1 MPILNNITVAL
12 DSLDTLNKVAARAL
26 SVGEGDILDVTIRRR
41 ALDARGRRAPRWVL
55 SLDVRLHGEPP
66 PSTSALPAPACVRKR
81 TSPVVIVGAGPAGL
95 FAALRLVENG
105 ITPILLER
113 GGALKQRHGRARL
126 LRSKGVLD
134 PESNLCF
141 GEGGAGAYSDGKLYT
156 RKRSPMVQE
165 IYRRLVEFGGHP
177 SILVDAHPHIG
188 TNRLIPVINNLHDYL
203 EAKGV
208 DMRFQQRLDDI
219 VVQDGQLQSLRI
231 GNEEITTDTVILAT
245 GHSARATYEMLAKR
259 GVHMVSKPFAVGARV
274 EHPQSWIDSAQFG
287 RHAGHPDLGA
297 AEYFLRC
304 QQDGRGIY
312 SFCMC
317 PGGFIIPT
325 PTEPGHLNVNGM
337 SNEARKNYFGNAALV
352 VTVAPEDFAPS
363 GNPLDGLAYQRMI
376 EKRTF
381 EEGGST
387 YEAPATRLTD
397 FVEGR
402 ASTTLPARTSY
413 RPGLVASNI
422 ATVLPKPLIRP
433 LQLGIK
439 QFNRRMK
446 GYLSDEAVIVASE
459 TTTSSPIRLERD
471 ESYQSITVRGLFPAG
486 EGAGYSG
493 GIASSAIDG
502 IRIADSILSMP

>member
-1 MPILNNITVAL
+1 MPILNNITV
-12 DSLDTLNKVAARAL
+12 SLEGGEDLTSVAARELGISSDA
-26 SVGEGDILDVTIRRR
+26 IRDVSIRRR

-55 SLDVRLHGEPP
+55 SLDVHLHGEPT
-66 PSTSALPAPACVRKR
+66 PSESTLPAPECVRKR
-81 TSPVVIVGAGPAGL
+81 SDPVVIVGAGPAGL

-113 GGALKQRHGRARL
+113 GSALKDRHRRAGR
-126 LRSKGVLD
+126 LRTEGVLD

-165 IYRRLVEFGGHP
+165 VYRRLVEFGGHP

-188 TNRLIPVINNLHDYL
+188 TNRLIPLINNMHAYL

-208 DMRFQQRLDDI
+208 DMRFEQRLDDI
-219 VVQDGQLQSLRI
+219 VVRDGRLQSLQI
-231 GNEEITTDTVILAT
+231 GEQEISTDTVILAT
-245 GHSARATYEMLAKR
+245 GHSARSTYAMLAQR
-259 GVHMVSKPFAVGARV
+259 GVHMVSKPFAIGARV
-274 EHPQSWIDSAQFG
+274 EHPQEWIDRVQFG
-287 RHAGHPDLGA
+287 AHAGHPLLGS

-304 QQDGRGIY
+304 QQEGRGVY

-337 SNEARKNYFGNAALV
+337 SNQARKNHFGNAALV
-352 VTVAPEDFAPS
+352 VTVEPGDFAPS
-363 GNPLDGLAYQRMI
+363 GDPLEGLNYQRSI

-381 EEGGST
+381 EGGGGT
-387 YEAPATRLTD
+387 YEAPAMRRTD
-397 FVEGR
+397 FVR
-402 ASTTLPARTSY
+402 TRPSTTLPARTSY

-422 ATVLPKPLIRP
+422 CDVLPEPLVRP
-433 LQLGIK
+433 LQMAVD

-446 GYLSDEAVIVASE
+446 GYLTDESVIVASE
-459 TTTSSPIRLERD
+459 TTTSSPIRMERD
-471 ESYQSITVRGLFPAG
+471 DTYQSISVRGLYPAG

-502 IRIADSILSMP
+502 IRIADQILRTP